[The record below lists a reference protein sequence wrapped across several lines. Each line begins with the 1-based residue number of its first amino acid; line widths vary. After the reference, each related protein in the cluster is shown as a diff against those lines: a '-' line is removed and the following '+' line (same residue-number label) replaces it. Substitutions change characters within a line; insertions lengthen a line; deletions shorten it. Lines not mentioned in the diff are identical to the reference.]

1 MVGQFFTSNASNAK
15 VILGFYQVRLRK
27 NSQLAV
33 SVLYLLEGDMI
44 QTYEYHYEILCG
56 FSEVV
61 IHFLIL

>member
-44 QTYEYHYEILCG
+44 QTLMNIIMRFY
-56 FSEVV
+56 VA
-61 IHFLIL
+61 FLKS